1 MVATFKFL
9 NVNEPPRFEDAFV
22 GRVPAQISAP
32 KALLKAVADALCFP
46 TYFGENWN
54 ALFDCLRDFHWV
66 DKRRIVLVHDDVPD
80 IPADDLRVY
89 LEILRDAVTDWRA
102 GEPHE
107 LVVVFDEG
115 SRDAVA
121 NALVSPRPIAKG
133 QAPDDPSP

>member
-1 MVATFKFL
+1 
-9 NVNEPPRFEDAFV
+9 
-22 GRVPAQISAP
+22 
-32 KALLKAVADALCFP
+32 VADALCFP

-115 SRDAVA
+115 SLDAVA
-121 NALVSPRPIAKG
+121 NALVSTRLIAEG